1 MIVLTSAIIEQQSDA
16 ISSTMTDMG
25 FRTREDDPDTYT
37 ALGEA
42 FLGDVLRSGK
52 AYADQEMVAEINE
65 SLGKLLRANPILDLP
80 GDVILIARVMGLLSG
95 LGRSLESETDLLTS
109 VLPYLDPDK
118 DQASDDD
125 LFA

>member
-1 MIVLTSAIIEQQSDA
+1 
-16 ISSTMTDMG
+16 
-25 FRTREDDPDTYT
+25 
-37 ALGEA
+37 
-42 FLGDVLRSGK
+42 
-52 AYADQEMVAEINE
+52 MVAEINQ

-118 DQASDDD
+118 DQSSDDD

>member
-1 MIVLTSAIIEQQSDA
+1 M
-16 ISSTMTDMG
+16 
-25 FRTREDDPDTYT
+25 
-37 ALGEA
+37 
-42 FLGDVLRSGK
+42 
-52 AYADQEMVAEINE
+52 
-65 SLGKLLRANPILDLP
+65 P